1 MEKTGSKPIND
12 LVQAA
17 IQGNGTA
24 FTALWDTYIDQLRTF
39 IRSMMR
45 RQDDLYV
52 DDICSRSFE
61 KAFRQIGS
69 YDPAKSQFITWLRV
83 IARNTALDLQEKE
96 TRLHP
101 KDLVYLDD
109 DSAFVTIM
117 DSIPDQTDT
126 PLDSIIQVESG
137 ELTAGY
143 VQKLPELYREIARMR
158 LLDGM
163 QYKEIAQELDM
174 PLNTVRTRISRA
186 NKLIHDMRV
195 AEEQEEQ

>member
-61 KAFRQIGS
+61 KAFRQIS
-69 YDPAKSQFITWLRV
+69 AFDPSKSQFITWLRV
-83 IARNTALDLQEKE
+83 IAHNTALDLKE
-96 TRLHP
+96 REDRLYP
-101 KDLVYLDD
+101 KNQVVYLDD
-109 DSAFVTIM
+109 TTKPTFVLDIIQDSV
-117 DSIPDQTDT
+117 DT
-126 PLDSIIQVESG
+126 PLDSIIKEESDS
-137 ELTAGY
+137 LNAGY
-143 VQKLPELYREIARMR
+143 VDKLPELYRTIARMR
-158 LLDGM
+158 LIDGM

-186 NKLIHDMRV
+186 NKLIMQMRLD
-195 AEEQEEQ
+195 QED

>member
-1 MEKTGSKPIND
+1 MAKPGSRPTSELIR
-12 LVQAA
+12 LA
-17 IQGNGTA
+17 IIGDGAA
-24 FTALWDTYIDQLRTF
+24 FTELWDTHIGSLRTY
-39 IRSMMR
+39 IKSRMKNL
-45 RQDDLYV
+45 DDFYV

-61 KAFRQIGS
+61 KAFRQIRS
-69 YDPAKSQFITWLRV
+69 YDPSKSQFITWLRV

-101 KDLVYLDD
+101 KDLIYLDD
-109 DSAFVTIM
+109 DAAFVTIV
-117 DSIPDQTDT
+117 DNIPDQTDT
-126 PLDSIIQVESG
+126 PLDSIIHVESG

-143 VQKLPELYREIARMR
+143 VRKLPELYREIARMR
-158 LLDGM
+158 LLEGM

>member
-12 LVQAA
+12 LVEAA

-24 FTALWDTYIDQLRTF
+24 FTALWDTYIDQLRTY

-69 YDPAKSQFITWLRV
+69 YDPSKSQFITWLRV

-101 KDLVYLDD
+101 KDLIYLDD
-109 DSAFVTIM
+109 DAAFVTIV
-117 DSIPDQTDT
+117 DNIPDQTDT
-126 PLDSIIQVESG
+126 PLDSIIHVESG

-143 VQKLPELYREIARMR
+143 VRKLPELYRDIARMR